1 MKKIYLAEDTISKN
15 ELNSLASWIV
25 NANQLTKGRLCKKF
39 ENLFAQWQGSKFAI
53 FVNSGSSAN
62 LLMVQALYEQGKLK
76 NKKVIYVNYELP
88 KSFIVCRDKIYV
100 CPLNTATLF
109 KRCK

>member
-1 MKKIYLAEDTISKN
+1 MYVYLGGDIAISTKDIIGIFDMDTSTVNKATRDFLSTAE
-15 ELNSLASWIV
+15 
-25 NANQLTKGRLCKKF
+25 
-39 ENLFAQWQGSKFAI
+39 
-53 FVNSGSSAN
+53 
-62 LLMVQALYEQGKLK
+62 K